1 MKVHSTNGNCTIRMG
16 KYIIQTETII
26 NIYKY
31 IWYKFKKKNMEYKR
45 IQMKIIRYDNVS
57 WKLFNF
63 NIIKM

>member
-1 MKVHSTNGNCTIRMG
+1 MKVHSTNGNCTILMG
-16 KYIIQTETII
+16 KYIIQTETKR
-26 NIYKY
+26 YKL
-31 IWYKFKKKNMEYKR
+31 KKKNMEYKR

>member
-1 MKVHSTNGNCTIRMG
+1 MKVHSTNGNCTILMG